1 MVGTMFVVF
10 IFGCLGQ
17 ADGQEFVIGIV
28 DFYGLNHIS
37 KSQARQ
43 ALTFKEGD
51 TLVLTDTRPAA
62 LTESED
68 RLAKLPGVARARI
81 NVSCCEQGKVIV
93 YVGVEERGAPTMPVR
108 AAPTG
113 SARLEADIVRSGE
126 EFSTALMQAV
136 VRGDTAEDHAQG
148 HALAHDPAM
157 RAIQERFVMYAK
169 RDVGQ
174 LRLVLQSS
182 GDAAQ
187 RALAALVLGYAIDKQ
202 AVVDDLVQGMSDPSE
217 DVRNNAMRALW
228 VFADMVPGA
237 SRSVPRIPFEPF
249 LALLNSSVFSDRN
262 KASAALMSLTARR
275 DPELLARLRKESLA
289 SLIEMA
295 RWRSAGHAYAAFTI
309 LGRIAGY
316 SDEALEGL
324 WKGGD
329 RESVIEAASR
339 QQ

>member
-1 MVGTMFVVF
+1 
-10 IFGCLGQ
+10 
-17 ADGQEFVIGIV
+17 
-28 DFYGLNHIS
+28 
-37 KSQARQ
+37 
-43 ALTFKEGD
+43 
-51 TLVLTDTRPAA
+51 
-62 LTESED
+62 
-68 RLAKLPGVARARI
+68 
-81 NVSCCEQGKVIV
+81 
-93 YVGVEERGAPTMPVR
+93 
-108 AAPTG
+108 
-113 SARLEADIVRSGE
+113 
-126 EFSTALMQAV
+126 
-136 VRGDTAEDHAQG
+136 
-148 HALAHDPAM
+148 
-157 RAIQERFVMYAK
+157 
-169 RDVGQ
+169 
-174 LRLVLQSS
+174 
-182 GDAAQ
+182 
-187 RALAALVLGYAIDKQ
+187 
-202 AVVDDLVQGMSDPSE
+202 
-217 DVRNNAMRALW
+217 MRALW